1 MSCHQLLWQRCLLL
15 AQFNGEELEGA
26 HTYLSEAHIY
36 LPAVFPFEK
45 ELSVLAGF
53 ASGQQFYWTA
63 LVRSGSD
70 GFVPT
75 TPLEEPW

>member
-1 MSCHQLLWQRCLLL
+1 M
-15 AQFNGEELEGA
+15 
-26 HTYLSEAHIY
+26 
-36 LPAVFPFEK
+36 
-45 ELSVLAGF
+45 ELSIPAGF